1 MNNAYTN
8 YYKELCP
15 NEESWV
21 HTQLSNEREEL
32 EDEIVKLRA
41 EVAEWQRI
49 NLELHHAIGPTDG
62 ETLLGKAQT
71 LRNEIDALNESILVQ
86 QIFSDDRIRA
96 VEAEAEL
103 KASRYETVKA
113 AQEGLRECIRAE
125 RAEAELSKERAR
137 LRIVE
142 EFMLRRHIPQ
152 AEDDYP
158 QIWLGN
164 GYFDTLADAA
174 DAAIQTSTNKS

>member
-15 NEESWV
+15 SEESWV

-32 EDEIVKLRA
+32 EDEIRKLRA
-41 EVAEWQRI
+41 ELEVANHSIVSSLLYNTLKETCDQLRVEVAEWQRV
-49 NLELHHAIGPTDG
+49 NLELHQAIQPTDG
-62 ETLLGKAQT
+62 ETLLGAART
-71 LRNEIDALNESILVQ
+71 LRNEIDALNESILIQ

-96 VEAEAEL
+96 VE
-103 KASRYETVKA
+103 
-113 AQEGLRECIRAE
+113 
-125 RAEAELSKERAR
+125 AEAELSKERAR

-142 EFMLRRHIPQ
+142 EFMLRGHIPQ

>member
-1 MNNAYTN
+1 MNNGYTD

-15 NEESWV
+15 SEESWV
-21 HTQLSNEREEL
+21 HRQLSNEREKL
-32 EDEIVKLRA
+32 EDEISKLRA
-41 EVAEWQRI
+41 EVAEGQRV

-62 ETLLGKAQT
+62 ETLLGAAQT
-71 LRNEIDALNESILVQ
+71 LRNEIDALNESILIQ

-96 VEAEAEL
+96 AE
-103 KASRYETVKA
+103 
-113 AQEGLRECIRAE
+113 
-125 RAEAELSKERAR
+125 AEAELSKERAR

-174 DAAIQTSTNKS
+174 DAAMQTNIK